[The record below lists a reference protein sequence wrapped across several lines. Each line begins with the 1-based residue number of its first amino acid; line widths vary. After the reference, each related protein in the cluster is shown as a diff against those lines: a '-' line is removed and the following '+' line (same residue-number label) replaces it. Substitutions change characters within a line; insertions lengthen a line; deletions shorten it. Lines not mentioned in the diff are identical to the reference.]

1 MNSLT
6 GSRPHSHFHSII
18 KINDNAK
25 KLTYNCGEFHLHIHP
40 MIKEKE
46 LICAKGPANPATRDL
61 SYLIER
67 TTAENTTFVNVIET
81 CRKEDECIDHVD
93 FISNENC
100 IEITITFKDST
111 KKMYKI

>member
-1 MNSLT
+1 M
-6 GSRPHSHFHSII
+6 
-18 KINDNAK
+18 
-25 KLTYNCGEFHLHIHP
+25 
-40 MIKEKE
+40 MKEKE
-46 LICAKGPANPATRDL
+46 LIFAKGPANPYTRDL

-100 IEITITFKDST
+100 IEITIIFKDST